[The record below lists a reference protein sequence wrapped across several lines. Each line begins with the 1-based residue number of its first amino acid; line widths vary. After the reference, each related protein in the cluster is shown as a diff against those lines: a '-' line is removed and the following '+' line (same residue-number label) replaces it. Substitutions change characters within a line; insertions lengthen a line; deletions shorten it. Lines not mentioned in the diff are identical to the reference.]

1 MRRREFIAGFVS
13 EVILLSAR
21 IDLEYDVDAIEGAGS
36 IYLPSVQFNDA
47 SSDIYR
53 KSAVSNEV
61 HSKQRFIGATVRHI
75 DSGSPNIN
83 SERWVR
89 KT

>member
-13 EVILLSAR
+13 EIILLGTR
-21 IDLEYDVDAIEGAGS
+21 IHLEYDVDAIEGAGS
-36 IYLPSVQFNDA
+36 IYLPSVQFNDV
-47 SSDIYR
+47 SSNINR
-53 KSAVSNEV
+53 ESTVSNEV
-61 HSKQRFIGATVRHI
+61 NSKQRFIGAAVRHI
-75 DSGSPNIN
+75 DSGSLDIN